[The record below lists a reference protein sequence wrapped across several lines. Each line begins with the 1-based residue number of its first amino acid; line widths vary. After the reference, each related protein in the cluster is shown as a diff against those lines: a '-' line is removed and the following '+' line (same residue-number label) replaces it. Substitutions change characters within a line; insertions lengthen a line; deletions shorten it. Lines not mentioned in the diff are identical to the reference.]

1 MKNKDGEP
9 TYNQPHISLAR
20 RKQGMGKELA
30 ILERS
35 AFLLRVGQYRLA
47 WVPDHENRVLEIH
60 RIEHRSGAYTADD

>member
-9 TYNQPHISLAR
+9 TYNQPRISLAR

-35 AFLLRVGQYRLA
+35 AFLLRVGLSFSNQKPKRC
-47 WVPDHENRVLEIH
+47 
-60 RIEHRSGAYTADD
+60 